1 MGEQLEA
8 KTILFQMNLKKCQSD
23 MNTIVNEKETEA
35 ENIRKNTSATVVS
48 IQQKLEAE
56 IRVRSE
62 LVKSKKKTESQI
74 SDLES
79 QISSQTKHLADLNK
93 HNEEVMINIKEKRM
107 GLEQNERILN
117 EVSEQKVTMERR
129 MTISDIEVEEL
140 RVAVEKAE
148 KQRKTAQGSLAEAKE
163 AATLMTSQN
172 TALHN
177 QKRKLEL
184 QLQMI
189 ANEVEESFEE
199 AKIAMEKS
207 KKANY
212 ECAQLGEEY
221 KKANDQ
227 TEFLQKIKST
237 LEGEIQNLQ
246 ERLTEQEEF
255 NQKGGKRTIS
265 RLQDDIRDLESKV
278 ENKRKDNADLTK
290 NLKKMERKLKEST
303 MVLEEDKKFLSKQ
316 QEEYE
321 SNQIRIR
328 KMKREF
334 EEIESAVMKFNSK
347 GRKLA
352 QDLLDVEEK
361 VEHAETTLDIIWG
374 K

>member
-1 MGEQLEA
+1 MRFGPNQFDPNR
-8 KTILFQMNLKKCQSD
+8 LFS
-23 MNTIVNEKETEA
+23 EKETEA
-35 ENIRKNTSATVVS
+35 ENIRKNTSATVVA
-48 IQQKLEAE
+48 IQQKLENE

-93 HNEEVMINIKEKRM
+93 HNKEVMINIKEKQM
-107 GLEQNERILN
+107 ELEQNERILN

-148 KQRKTAQGSLAEAKE
+148 KQRKAAQGALAEAKE
-163 AATLMTSQN
+163 QATLLTTQN

-207 KKANY
+207 KKANF

-221 KKANDQ
+221 KKAADQ
-227 TEFLQKIKST
+227 TEFLNKTKACFQT
-237 LEGEIQNLQ
+237 YPL
-246 ERLTEQEEF
+246 
-255 NQKGGKRTIS
+255 KR
-265 RLQDDIRDLESKV
+265 
-278 ENKRKDNADLTK
+278 
-290 NLKKMERKLKEST
+290 
-303 MVLEEDKKFLSKQ
+303 
-316 QEEYE
+316 
-321 SNQIRIR
+321 
-328 KMKREF
+328 
-334 EEIESAVMKFNSK
+334 
-347 GRKLA
+347 
-352 QDLLDVEEK
+352 
-361 VEHAETTLDIIWG
+361 
-374 K
+374 